1 MFVGKL
7 KLPPEPV
14 SPASKPTRA
23 RRVHCQKRN
32 GCNSCRLVCW
42 KASVI
47 VSGAEIGKVH
57 LDECF
62 SSKVLRTTGRS
73 KLNLSRGHERRGTA
87 KKLLGL
93 ASLGLTPDAAVV
105 TYLLLV
111 TQGFDWIEFRCPH
124 RRD

>member
-32 GCNSCRLVCW
+32 GCKSCRLVCW

-47 VSGAEIGKVH
+47 VSTAEIGKVH
-57 LDECF
+57 LGIKASAARYCEAESGANQIF
-62 SSKVLRTTGRS
+62 GKR
-73 KLNLSRGHERRGTA
+73 KGTA
-87 KKLLGL
+87 KTSRSRFACLDSRGGCHYVFLIRNGGL
-93 ASLGLTPDAAVV
+93 RLDLISMHA
-105 TYLLLV
+105 
-111 TQGFDWIEFRCPH
+111 
-124 RRD
+124 